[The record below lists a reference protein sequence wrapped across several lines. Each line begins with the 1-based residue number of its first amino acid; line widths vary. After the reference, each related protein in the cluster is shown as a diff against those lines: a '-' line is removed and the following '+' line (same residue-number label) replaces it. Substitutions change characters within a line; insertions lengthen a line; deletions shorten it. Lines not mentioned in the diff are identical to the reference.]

1 MTDEPFRF
9 QSLLVSFAE
18 DGVLY
23 LNADFQCYLINVN
36 FLLSALYLAKAL
48 VSKRVQ
54 CHQCTCTSHYR
65 ISFRSALIK
74 NFGDRTL
81 FHYLLNGDDK
91 ELDNLKIDVR
101 INFSAFDIYDV
112 LTAYHKVRRLKNE
125 LIMARNLIVVNP
137 FLSLSDLD
145 NSDDSD
151 CSL

>member
-1 MTDEPFRF
+1 M
-9 QSLLVSFAE
+9 
-18 DGVLY
+18 
-23 LNADFQCYLINVN
+23 
-36 FLLSALYLAKAL
+36 LSALYRAKAL

-54 CHQCTCTSHYR
+54 SHQCTCTCTSHYR

-91 ELDNLKIDVR
+91 ELDNFKVDVR

-112 LTAYHKVRRLKNE
+112 LTAYHKLRRLKNE

-145 NSDDSD
+145 NTDSD